1 MVDPKKVRQMTK
13 LAIMEKRQ
21 GTEMVR
27 PISYRRIDYIF
38 TAVFRGF
45 IAGSVCYIL
54 GLVLWFCYIW
64 EDLNEFMMGLDMMGL
79 FRQLII
85 YYIIILAIYLGV
97 CVLIAFRRYAKS
109 MAFRTEY
116 LNALKELKHSYDSDR
131 IAEVWRRKT
140 KEREENKRRG
150 RQGRV

>member
-1 MVDPKKVRQMTK
+1 MVDPKKVSQMTK

-21 GTEMVR
+21 GEEMTKR
-27 PISYRRIDYIF
+27 ISYRRIDYIF

-45 IAGSVCYIL
+45 VAGSVCYIL

-64 EDLNEFMMGLDMMGL
+64 EDLNGFVMSVDVMGL
-79 FRQLII
+79 FRQLIV
-85 YYIIILAIYLGV
+85 YYIIIIAIYVGI

-109 MAFRTEY
+109 MAFRYEY

-131 IAEVWRRKT
+131 IAEVWQKKT
-140 KEREENKRRG
+140 KQREENKRRG